1 MLHKVSI
8 NTVAYNNRGFIGRSA
23 FLTNCKLIYYK
34 LFARLYS
41 LCGRCSDCVMVNS
54 SWTQNHINE
63 LWSLAYRTRVVY
75 PPCDVVKFDD
85 VFACDK
91 HDKNF
96 YISSVAQIRPEKNHS
111 LQIRSF
117 ARFLEQIK
125 VTEKDAASLTK
136 IKLFIIGSCRNEEDM
151 KRAEDLRALAKSL
164 GVGEHVEFKLNF
176 KFEYLLEYLS
186 ESAVGLHTMIDEH
199 FGIGWEQ
206 F

>member
-1 MLHKVSI
+1 
-8 NTVAYNNRGFIGRSA
+8 
-23 FLTNCKLIYYK
+23 
-34 LFARLYS
+34 
-41 LCGRCSDCVMVNS
+41 
-54 SWTQNHINE
+54 
-63 LWSLAYRTRVVY
+63 
-75 PPCDVVKFDD
+75 
-85 VFACDK
+85 
-91 HDKNF
+91 
-96 YISSVAQIRPEKNHS
+96 
-111 LQIRSF
+111 
-117 ARFLEQIK
+117 LEQIK
-125 VTEKDAASLTK
+125 VTEKDASSLTK